1 MSSNIASLKF
11 VKGFLKLCAC
21 ATGTQRLTWKI
32 VNLIILAH
40 NSFSYQFFFSYQLV
54 YWRNFRESGS
64 VQVLG

>member
-40 NSFSYQFFFSYQLV
+40 NSFSYQFFLV
-54 YWRNFRESGS
+54 IS
-64 VQVLG
+64 